1 MTEAEVR
8 AALNTVIDP
17 CSAVAGAPAG
27 IVEMGLVRDLAI
39 VDEGAGVAVR
49 LSIGVTEPGCMMGA
63 SFALRARES
72 LERLPGISSVDVQL
86 DHEMDWSPRDLNPG
100 YAARLA
106 QVRQTK
112 RDDISARAS
121 GPKA

>member
-27 IVEMGLVRDLAI
+27 IVEMGLVRDLVI

-106 QVRQTK
+106 QVRQAK
-112 RDDISARAS
+112 RDDMSARAS

>member
-39 VDEGAGVAVR
+39 VDEGAGVAVC

-63 SFALRARES
+63 SFASSARER
-72 LERLPGISSVDVQL
+72 LEALPGISSVDVQL
-86 DHEMDWSPRDLNPG
+86 DHKMDWSPGDLDPG

-106 QVRQTK
+106 QVRQAK
-112 RDDISARAS
+112 RDEMRAR
-121 GPKA
+121 GLGI